1 MLKLNKKDNCVRIG
15 GAICL
20 VKNIILDDDKVYI
33 VYKTF
38 KNFENFFT
46 SPLQSSLLGK
56 VVVADLQ
63 NEVMSAK
70 LSEIEAKCVLLPYKD
85 KQTALPFTDS
95 VW

>member
-1 MLKLNKKDNCVRIG
+1 MLKLNKKDSCVRIG

-38 KNFENFFT
+38 KNVGNFFT
-46 SPLQSSLLGK
+46 SPLQSSLLGI

-70 LSEIEAKCVLLPYKD
+70 L
-85 KQTALPFTDS
+85 
-95 VW
+95 